1 MKSHFL
7 EPDEVPAFTLKR
19 GVPKTEYDYNNKAD
33 RLFYEKKL
41 GEYLMKGWRV
51 KRVEESYRRVIV
63 LIDAKGQD
71 ASYLVFKRT
80 TSREEK
86 DDAMKANRL
95 CIKLIKSLDDGDYSN
110 KALMDDILEHGVSK
124 LHSYPTFE
132 FNLPMM
138 HTNQNV
144 HEESDVESLD
154 LNNAYA
160 MCLYRNGLIS
170 MDMFQMLVNASKGV
184 RLRVLGMLAKRQ
196 NIWDESHG
204 GENDKWT
211 ISYKSKY
218 HALFFYAQNEI
229 AKMMSAIKQIFTDK
243 YFIFF
248 WVDGIYYKK
257 STPQRIKNEVIEWL
271 SGAIRRTWNYDYKF
285 EKVPY
290 LKHYKEGNK
299 YFLYLT
305 KINKHNEPEP
315 KMYSLSK
322 AWLQEEAVEVL

>member
-7 EPDEVPAFTLKR
+7 EPNEVPAFALKR

-33 RLFYEKKL
+33 KLFYENQL

-51 KRVEESYRRVIV
+51 KRVEESYRRIIV
-63 LIDAKGQD
+63 LLDAQQND
-71 ASYLVFKRT
+71 AEYIIFKRT

-86 DDAMKANRL
+86 DAAMQANRL
-95 CIKLIKSLDDGDYSN
+95 CVKLIKSLDNGEYSN

-124 LHSYPTFE
+124 LYSYPTFE
-132 FNLPMM
+132 FNLPIMRP
-138 HTNQNV
+138 NQNV

-184 RLRVLGMLAKRQ
+184 RLRVLGMLAKKQ
-196 NIWDESHG
+196 DIWHESHG
-204 GENDKWT
+204 GENDTWD
-211 ISYKSKY
+211 IAYKSKY

-229 AKMMSAIKQIFTDK
+229 AKMMAAIKQIFTDK

-248 WVDGIYYKK
+248 WVDGIYYRK
-257 STPQRIKNEVIEWL
+257 STPQRIKNEVTEWL
-271 SGAIRRTWNYDYKF
+271 SGAIRRAWNYDYKF

-290 LKHYKEGNK
+290 LKYYKENK
-299 YFLYLT
+299 MSYLYLT
-305 KINKHNEPEP
+305 KENRHGQPEP
-315 KMYSLSK
+315 KLYSLNK
-322 AWLQEEAVEVL
+322 AWLQEQPVEVL